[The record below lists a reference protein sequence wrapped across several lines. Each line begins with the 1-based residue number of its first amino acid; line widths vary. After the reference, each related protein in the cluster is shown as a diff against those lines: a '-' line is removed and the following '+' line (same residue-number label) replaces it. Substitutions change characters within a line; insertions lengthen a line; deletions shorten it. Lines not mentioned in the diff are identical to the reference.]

1 MTQPRSDVVL
11 FNFVYGGPKPY
22 LAPSFQLFLKSAEY
36 SGADIMFVGDTP
48 PPVPSRG
55 CQRLLPCEGASARR
69 RASRVSSRLL

>member
-36 SGADIMFVGDTP
+36 SGADIIFVGDTLACGEELVDFVGRKSKKAIP
-48 PPVPSRG
+48 P
-55 CQRLLPCEGASARR
+55 
-69 RASRVSSRLL
+69 RAE